1 MEIVLSTFPSREAAS
16 EAARTLVSERLAAC
30 ANIAEVSSI
39 YAWRGKIEEGP
50 EFLCV
55 FKTAPDKCGAL
66 ERRIAE
72 LHPYEVPEIARIGA
86 SFNGPYSRWLAESTS

>member
-1 MEIVLSTFPSREAAS
+1 MEMVVSTFPSREAAS

-30 ANIAEVSSI
+30 ANIAEISSV
-39 YAWRGKIEEGP
+39 YTWRGKLEEGP

-55 FKTAPDKCGAL
+55 FKTAPGNLADL

-72 LHPYEVPEIARIGA
+72 LHPYEVPEIARVPA
-86 SFNGPYSRWLAESTS
+86 SFNGPYSRWLSESTR